1 MATKKRSKR
10 QGKRSKA
17 HKGLDE
23 MVLQAMSDSEFVK
36 ELQKDP
42 AQALKKHG
50 YPTDD
55 ELVQAIEKIDFRTLG
70 KFTKRYTP
78 FFC

>member
-1 MATKKRSKR
+1 MATKKRSKGT
-10 QGKRSKA
+10 GKRGKS

-23 MVLQAMSDSEFVK
+23 MVLQAMSDAEFVK
-36 ELQKDP
+36 ELQKNP

-70 KFTKRYTP
+70 KFTKRFTP

>member
-10 QGKRSKA
+10 PSKRGKS

-23 MVLQAMSDSEFVK
+23 MVLQAMSDADFVK
-36 ELQKDP
+36 ELQKNP

-50 YPTDD
+50 YPDD
-55 ELVQAIEKIDFRTLG
+55 EKLVQAIEKIDFRTLG
-70 KFTKRYTP
+70 KFTKRITP

>member
-1 MATKKRSKR
+1 MAMKKRSKSSGR
-10 QGKRSKA
+10 GKRSS
-17 HKGLDE
+17 KGLDE
-23 MVLQAMSDSEFVK
+23 MVLQAMSDADFVK
-36 ELQKDP
+36 ELQKNP

-50 YPTDD
+50 YPSDD

-70 KFTKRYTP
+70 KFTKRLSP